1 MSVYTCDHGHTLPYT
16 LVCDFS
22 PDCPDLS
29 DEYFC
34 VHPDCPYP
42 MYTCRN
48 GQCVPLESP
57 CDGRQDCKDRSDE
70 SDCMYAKNRI
80 EFLPPP
86 AVVEFDGYGSFS
98 KTSMGEG
105 ERCPDTHFLCPG
117 FYCLPVY
124 VVCNG
129 VYDCPG
135 WEDEAGCDVFT
146 CPGFY
151 RCRHSAVCLHPRHLC
166 DGVFQCPRHDDELPC
181 DVSCPGGCRC
191 QGLSAVC
198 QHPFPV
204 SSHRHFRFVDAS
216 GTNMSPV
223 DFKLS
228 LYLVSLRLA
237 RCQLRALLLS
247 TLPNL
252 QQLDLSD
259 NLIGTVDV
267 AVLVKVANLRQLRLS
282 GNRISSITA
291 GDISSKHWNFHLL
304 DLSRNAIREFDSR
317 PLSEFQ
323 SFRILNLTSNPVRT
337 ISEAGMRG
345 VMRLEVLDL
354 RHSPLETFPG
364 DVFQGLTRLKKVYAD
379 NYKLCCRATL
389 PEHLPPEDCLAPV
402 DEISSCKDLLRFNVY
417 RVCLWLFAA
426 MAVVGNV
433 GSVIFKLWLH
443 KDAKGSSFN
452 VFVVQLSV
460 SDFLMGVY
468 LVIIGAAD
476 GVYRGKYLWFD
487 VAWKKSGFCKL
498 AGFLSLLSSEV
509 SVFIVCLITVDR
521 FVVFKFPFRDV
532 RFGRTSAHVA
542 CALAWLVGV
551 TLAGCPLLPQT
562 SHWEYYSQTGICIPL
577 PITRRVFAGRTYS
590 FSLMIVLNLILFLL
604 IAAGQLFVYW
614 SIHGSSMAVSGGQ
627 SAGGR
632 SGGALNWTQMADRRE
647 RDSAIARRLVAVVV
661 SDFLCWFPIGL

>member
-1 MSVYTCDHGHTLPYT
+1 MRWAAGLQGTGPTKATACTP
-16 LVCDFS
+16 
-22 PDCPDLS
+22 
-29 DEYFC
+29 
-34 VHPDCPYP
+34 
-42 MYTCRN
+42 
-48 GQCVPLESP
+48 
-57 CDGRQDCKDRSDE
+57 
-70 SDCMYAKNRI
+70 KNRI

-166 DGVFQCPRHDDELPC
+166 DGVFQCPRHDDELLC

-389 PEHLPPEDCLAPV
+389 PEHLPAGRLPGTRGRDLIVQGPAPLQRVPGLPLALRCHGRCGQRGQRHLEALAPQGRQGFQFQR
-402 DEISSCKDLLRFNVY
+402 LR
-417 RVCLWLFAA
+417 RAA
-426 MAVVGNV
+426 ER
-433 GSVIFKLWLH
+433 
-443 KDAKGSSFN
+443 
-452 VFVVQLSV
+452 
-460 SDFLMGVY
+460 
-468 LVIIGAAD
+468 IGFPD
-476 GVYRGKYLWFD
+476 GG
-487 VAWKKSGFCKL
+487 
-498 AGFLSLLSSEV
+498 
-509 SVFIVCLITVDR
+509 
-521 FVVFKFPFRDV
+521 
-532 RFGRTSAHVA
+532 
-542 CALAWLVGV
+542 
-551 TLAGCPLLPQT
+551 LPR
-562 SHWEYYSQTGICIPL
+562 H
-577 PITRRVFAGRTYS
+577 
-590 FSLMIVLNLILFLL
+590 
-604 IAAGQLFVYW
+604 
-614 SIHGSSMAVSGGQ
+614 H
-627 SAGGR
+627 R
-632 SGGALNWTQMADRRE
+632 SR
-647 RDSAIARRLVAVVV
+647 
-661 SDFLCWFPIGL
+661 